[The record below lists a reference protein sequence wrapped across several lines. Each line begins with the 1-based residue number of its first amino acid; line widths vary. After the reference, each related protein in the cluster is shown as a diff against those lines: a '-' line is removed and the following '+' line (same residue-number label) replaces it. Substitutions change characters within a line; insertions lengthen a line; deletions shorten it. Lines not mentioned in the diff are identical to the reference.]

1 MILFKTE
8 RWRSSFKKYNRLR
21 VMTLVPYK
29 QGCYIS
35 KTCIMT
41 VSITGLQLS
50 SANKTSQDSGF
61 LMKLS

>member
-41 VSITGLQLS
+41 VSINTGLQLS
-50 SANKTSQDSGF
+50 SANKTS
-61 LMKLS
+61 